1 MKIFKRWKF
10 WKVSRKKSEPSEPLD
25 QSEKLDKAAANH
37 EAKRIL
43 AETKAKIKVKKPK
56 PPKDKLSQRLEE
68 FPIKMVKEVNKIKW
82 STKENLTKKY
92 LEVLIFIVLF
102 AVFFA
107 LIDWGFQAIFSL
119 IKVI

>member
-1 MKIFKRWKF
+1 MKIFNIWKAK
-10 WKVSRKKSEPSEPLD
+10 KVAKKN
-25 QSEKLDKAAANH
+25 KATKTVDSASNQ
-37 EAKRIL
+37 EAKKIL

-56 PPKDKLSQRLEE
+56 PPRDKFKQRVEE

-107 LIDWGFQAIFSL
+107 LVDWGFQALFSL
-119 IKVI
+119 IKVV